1 MYLCKE
7 FQIVS
12 RANRAGLHEILVGV
26 LQKTCA
32 HEDIEYIVHISL
44 DLSLGETCLLGQAAD
59 EVGVT
64 AVVILSLV
72 Q

>member
-26 LQKTCA
+26 LKKTCA

-44 DLSLGETCLLGQAAD
+44 YLGC
-59 EVGVT
+59 
-64 AVVILSLV
+64 
-72 Q
+72 